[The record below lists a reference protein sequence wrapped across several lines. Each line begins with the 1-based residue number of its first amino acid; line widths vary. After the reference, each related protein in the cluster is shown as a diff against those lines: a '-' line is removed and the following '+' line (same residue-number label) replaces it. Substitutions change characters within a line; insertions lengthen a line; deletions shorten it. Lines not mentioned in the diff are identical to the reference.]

1 MIFFKI
7 ASLPVPIFFAKEEK
21 SSGSGEKVQSSEFRD
36 GSGKKEKVQR
46 RLLMMAGLQLTL
58 SSLLI
63 LLLILGWSSP
73 LIISKRI
80 DSRGMPAEQ
89 RLGGARSKE
98 IRRSE
103 VKSRTMQAKDLTL
116 GRPQKSIWMMT
127 FDKIKSEVA
136 ERIKTT
142 NTVDGKRKND
152 FKNPVGKIGSK
163 LAPSK
168 ASPWIITR

>member
-1 MIFFKI
+1 
-7 ASLPVPIFFAKEEK
+7 
-21 SSGSGEKVQSSEFRD
+21 
-36 GSGKKEKVQR
+36 
-46 RLLMMAGLQLTL
+46 MMAGFQLTL

-73 LIISKRI
+73 LIISKRV

-89 RLGGARSKE
+89 RLGGARTKE